1 MSRAL
6 FDNGNNIG
14 KELTY
19 DTDDGIWDL
28 KAHYDFVSANPPTTF
43 YSHTATFTSG
53 TGLGSSDV
61 SAFTTIFTDFKAAGA
76 SVTGLYL
83 FFGAAT
89 SGTFS
94 ETNYTYAITNTTHIT
109 AYQNALG
116 GSTGVGSGT
125 TSYWYLGFNC
135 GSTTGGYT
143 NSPSFHLG
151 LTQSCQCD
159 SGTPVFRPFIGAVNG
174 NWGGYGGGCSQGTQV
189 MGLGYLA

>member
-1 MSRAL
+1 MSRTL

-14 KELTY
+14 KDLTY
-19 DTDDGIWDL
+19 GTDDGIWDL
-28 KAHYDFVSANPPTTF
+28 KAQYDSANVPIAF
-43 YSHTATFTSG
+43 YSHTATFTGGS
-53 TGLGSSDV
+53 GLGSSDV

-83 FFGAAT
+83 FFGATT

-94 ETNYTYAITNTTHIT
+94 ETNYTYAITNTTYIT

-135 GSTTGGYT
+135 GSTPGGYT

-151 LTQSCQCD
+151 
-159 SGTPVFRPFIGAVNG
+159 GTSACNCESSVPVFRPFIGNG
-174 NWGGYGGGCSQGTQV
+174 NWGGRYGACYQSTQV
-189 MGLGYLA
+189 MGLGYTA